1 MGNTLRESMTWQALG
16 SSTLDSES
24 LRRLSRRYVP
34 QKARWDSFVI
44 STQNLNIT
52 NGLVHVIDTVLT
64 IPQDVSKTAM
74 VADLTASIGAFTIA
88 ESLAVVDYS
97 NDVTAFI
104 PNNQAFASVA
114 SALENL
120 TATGLASL
128 MKYHVVQGNWPDFYI
143 GARGWTFGQNTTLTT
158 MNGENM
164 SITTRNDGTTFVNSA
179 QVISPNLLVANGVV
193 HVIDKYVAPL

>member
-1 MGNTLRESMTWQALG
+1 M
-16 SSTLDSES
+16 
-24 LRRLSRRYVP
+24 
-34 QKARWDSFVI
+34 
-44 STQNLNIT
+44 
-52 NGLVHVIDTVLT
+52 HVIDTVLT